1 MIYLKEV
8 KANLAIDRDYY
19 RKQRQAEAAQD
30 ADRWRRPNRMPETVT
45 KQIAA
50 ARERAKAAGR
60 DFPKLSVKAI
70 RDVMLGKL

>member
-1 MIYLKEV
+1 
-8 KANLAIDRDYY
+8 
-19 RKQRQAEAAQD
+19 
-30 ADRWRRPNRMPETVT
+30 MPDTVT

-60 DFPKLSVKAI
+60 DFSKLSVKVI